1 MDKKNTFWQTERGKA
16 AIKLILWAIFIVILI
31 VIVLFSERDT
41 IREQFNNS
49 GEDNTTVET
58 PKPAEEED
66 FLSFTTM
73 QENLLNNNYE
83 YVYTISNSLGTY
95 IYIGI
100 KNPDKEMGYREDSNG
115 IIKYFIMDDVTYR
128 VNLDTTEVITDL
140 YLNVDASYLNLE
152 VLFANLSEY
161 LYTTNT
167 NQDIRTITYNK
178 EGYQVIITTNT
189 SMITNI
195 TIMVD
200 DTTYDLDYYL
210 VGESRLIDFTL

>member
-58 PKPAEEED
+58 PEPAEEED

-83 YVYTISNSLGTY
+83 YIYTISNSLGTY
-95 IYIGI
+95 IYTGI

>member
-49 GEDNTTVET
+49 GEDNTTVEA
-58 PKPAEEED
+58 PEPAEEED

-95 IYIGI
+95 IYTGI

>member
-31 VIVLFSERDT
+31 VIVLFSERDI

-58 PKPAEEED
+58 PEPAEEED

-95 IYIGI
+95 IYTGI

-115 IIKYFIMDDVTYR
+115 IIKYFIVDGVTYR

>member
-58 PKPAEEED
+58 PEPAEEED

-83 YVYTISNSLGTY
+83 YIYTISNSLGTY
-95 IYIGI
+95 IYTGI

-115 IIKYFIMDDVTYR
+115 IIKYFITNDVTYR

>member
-58 PKPAEEED
+58 PEPAEEED

-95 IYIGI
+95 IYTGI

>member
-58 PKPAEEED
+58 PEPAEEED
-66 FLSFTTM
+66 FLSFATM

-95 IYIGI
+95 IYTGI
-100 KNPDKEMGYREDSNG
+100 KNPDKEMGYREDSYG

>member
-58 PKPAEEED
+58 PEPAEEED

-83 YVYTISNSLGTY
+83 YVYTISKSLGTY
-95 IYIGI
+95 IYTGI

-115 IIKYFIMDDVTYR
+115 IIKYFIVDGVTYR

-140 YLNVDASYLNLE
+140 YLNVDASYFNLE